1 MADKIDNLDTSIFDK
16 IETQTTIG
24 DCRSLLAVQRVIRKN
39 SSHYSY
45 LEIGSHLGGTIQPF
59 LLDSRCIKIYSID
72 PRPLSQPDDR
82 IPGYIA
88 YYKGNSTQRMLQ
100 LLKATGYGKI
110 DKIVCIEDDAA
121 NVDKGDILVRPYISL
136 IDGEHTCRATVSDF
150 NFIRSVVAPE
160 GAVLFHDFNIVWKAI
175 KSIINSLKNEGVNFC
190 AIKLEDNMFVIF
202 FDKKIL
208 QQDLYLFEMS
218 KKNKYAFFEAQ
229 LRQNF
234 FGRVLVFF
242 YKKLCSIHL

>member
-24 DCRSLLAVQRVIRKN
+24 DRRSLLAVQRAIRKD
-39 SSHYSY
+39 SPHYSY

-59 LLDSRCIKIYSID
+59 LLDPRCIKIYSID
-72 PRPLSQPDDR
+72 LRPLSQPDDR
-82 IPGYIA
+82 TEGYIA
-88 YYKGNSTQRMLQ
+88 HYEDNSSSRMLR
-100 LLKATGYGKI
+100 LLEATGYGKI
-110 DKIVCIEDDAA
+110 EKIICIENDAA

-150 NFIRSVVAPE
+150 NFIKSVVAPG

-175 KSIINSLKNEGVNFC
+175 KSIIISLKNEGVDFC

-208 QQDLYLFEMS
+208 QQDLYLLEMS
-218 KKNKYAFFEAQ
+218 KKNKYAFSEAQ
-229 LRQNF
+229 LRQSF
-234 FGRVLVFF
+234 FGRVLVFL
-242 YKKLCSIHL
+242 YKKVCSIHI